1 MVKRQEKQSSTA
13 EEQYTDDEIRQ
24 EILAL
29 VKGIIPEDGEDD
41 ETLLNTKL
49 ESFGCDLLDIL
60 DLIINCERKFNIDIN
75 ISDIDE
81 HTITTQDVVNICLTK
96 KQISNIFSSKH
107 ITSFV

>member
-1 MVKRQEKQSSTA
+1 MIKRQEKQSSTA

-29 VKGIIPEDGEDD
+29 VRGIIPEDGTND

-49 ESFGCDLLDIL
+49 ESFGFDLLDIL

-75 ISDIDE
+75 NPNIDE

-96 KQISNIFSSKH
+96 KMKS
-107 ITSFV
+107 V